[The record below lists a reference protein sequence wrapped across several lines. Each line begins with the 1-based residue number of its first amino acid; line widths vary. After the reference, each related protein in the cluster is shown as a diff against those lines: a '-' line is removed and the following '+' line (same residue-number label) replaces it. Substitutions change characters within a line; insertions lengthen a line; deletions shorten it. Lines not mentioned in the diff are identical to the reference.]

1 MDSNRIFMPSQIAV
15 HPDLPGILKEFT
27 KAVIKEN
34 PLSPEDI
41 AAFAADYF
49 RKKANLAG
57 DDVYRRHDL

>member
-1 MDSNRIFMPSQIAV
+1 MDSNRIFMPLQIAV

-41 AAFAADYF
+41 AAFAVDYF
-49 RKKANLAG
+49 RKKANIVG
-57 DDVYRRHDL
+57 DDLYPRRDL